1 MDKFVI
7 EGGRKLQ
14 GSVRVSGS
22 KNAVLPV
29 LAATLLTDEPVVI
42 PNAPDVSDV
51 RQMLRVLEGLGSKWE
66 RSKEGVLTVRSAPVP
81 HNEAGWDCVRKM
93 RGSVA
98 VLGPVLARTQHARVS
113 LPGGCVIGVRPVDLH
128 VKGMKAL
135 GAKVDLDGGDIV
147 ASATGGLRGDEM
159 YLGGAQGPT
168 VLGTANV
175 MMAATLAKGRTV
187 IHGAACEPEVVD
199 LGECLNKMGARITGL
214 GSPRI
219 EIEGVDKL
227 HGCTHAVIPD
237 RIEAGTLVIAGA
249 MTGSKIRVEGCR
261 PDHLMILLER
271 MREAELPHHFGA
283 DWIETMAFDQR
294 KKRAKPTDVTT
305 LPHPAFPTDLQA
317 QWMALM
323 TTADGMSLVT
333 ETIFT
338 DRYMHVAEL
347 MRMGANIRRQGAS
360 AIVMGPANL
369 KGTQV
374 MASDLRASAAL
385 VLAGLVAEGT
395 TEVHRVYHI
404 DRGYARIEQRLAEL
418 GASIARVD
426 DDPDAI
432 ATDTAPAKETITPTK
447 PAVLP
452 KPAATQTVPGK
463 PAAPVAK
470 SAPARAAAK
479 KPKAKAAR
487 R

>member
-1 MDKFVI
+1 
-7 EGGRKLQ
+7 
-14 GSVRVSGS
+14 
-22 KNAVLPV
+22 
-29 LAATLLTDEPVVI
+29 
-42 PNAPDVSDV
+42 
-51 RQMLRVLEGLGSKWE
+51 
-66 RSKEGVLTVRSAPVP
+66 
-81 HNEAGWDCVRKM
+81 
-93 RGSVA
+93 
-98 VLGPVLARTQHARVS
+98 
-113 LPGGCVIGVRPVDLH
+113 
-128 VKGMKAL
+128 
-135 GAKVDLDGGDIV
+135 
-147 ASATGGLRGDEM
+147 
-159 YLGGAQGPT
+159 
-168 VLGTANV
+168 
-175 MMAATLAKGRTV
+175 
-187 IHGAACEPEVVD
+187 
-199 LGECLNKMGARITGL
+199 
-214 GSPRI
+214 
-219 EIEGVDKL
+219 
-227 HGCTHAVIPD
+227 
-237 RIEAGTLVIAGA
+237 
-249 MTGSKIRVEGCR
+249 
-261 PDHLMILLER
+261 
-271 MREAELPHHFGA
+271 
-283 DWIETMAFDQR
+283 
-294 KKRAKPTDVTT
+294 
-305 LPHPAFPTDLQA
+305 
-317 QWMALM
+317 MALM

>member
-7 EGGRKLQ
+7 EGGRRLE

-51 RQMLRVLEGLGSKWE
+51 RQMLKVLEGLGSKWE
-66 RSKEGVLTVRSAPVP
+66 RSSEGVLTVRSAPVP

-128 VKGMKAL
+128 IKGMRAL
-135 GAKVDLDGGDIV
+135 GATVELDSGDII
-147 ASATGGLRGDEM
+147 ATATGGLRGEEM

-175 MMAATLAKGRTV
+175 MMAATLARGRTV

-199 LGECLNKMGARITGL
+199 LGECLNKMGARISGL

-219 EIEGVDKL
+219 EIEGVDRL
-227 HGCTHAVIPD
+227 HGCTHSVIPD
-237 RIEAGTLVIAGA
+237 RIEAGTLVIAGSI
-249 MTGSKIRVEGCR
+249 TGSRVRVEGCR

-271 MREAELPHHFGA
+271 LREAGLPHQYGN
-283 DWIETMAFDQR
+283 DWIETMAFDIRR
-294 KKRAKPTDVTT
+294 KRPKPTDVTT

-323 TTADGMSLVT
+323 TMADGMSLVT

-338 DRYMHVAEL
+338 DRYMHVSEL

-360 AIVMGPANL
+360 SIVMGPGYL

-404 DRGYARIEQRLAEL
+404 DRGYARIEARLAEL

-426 DDPDAI
+426 DHPDAI
-432 ATDTAPAKETITPTK
+432 ATDTAPAADVI
-447 PAVLP
+447 
-452 KPAATQTVPGK
+452 VP
-463 PAAPVAK
+463 V
-470 SAPARAAAK
+470 RAAK
-479 KPKAKAAR
+479 VAKAAKPAMAKANGTQSAAKAAPKPSKASAKVRGAR

>member
-1 MDKFVI
+1 
-7 EGGRKLQ
+7 
-14 GSVRVSGS
+14 
-22 KNAVLPV
+22 
-29 LAATLLTDEPVVI
+29 
-42 PNAPDVSDV
+42 
-51 RQMLRVLEGLGSKWE
+51 
-66 RSKEGVLTVRSAPVP
+66 
-81 HNEAGWDCVRKM
+81 
-93 RGSVA
+93 
-98 VLGPVLARTQHARVS
+98 
-113 LPGGCVIGVRPVDLH
+113 
-128 VKGMKAL
+128 
-135 GAKVDLDGGDIV
+135 
-147 ASATGGLRGDEM
+147 
-159 YLGGAQGPT
+159 
-168 VLGTANV
+168 
-175 MMAATLAKGRTV
+175 
-187 IHGAACEPEVVD
+187 
-199 LGECLNKMGARITGL
+199 MGARISGL

-219 EIEGVDKL
+219 EIEGVDRL
-227 HGCTHAVIPD
+227 HGCTHSVIPD

-249 MTGSKIRVEGCR
+249 ITGSKIRVEGCR

-271 MREAELPHHFGA
+271 MREAELPHHFGN

-404 DRGYARIEQRLAEL
+404 DRGYARIEARLAEL
-418 GASIARVD
+418 GAQIARVD

-432 ATDTAPAKETITPTK
+432 ATDSAPAKETLTPAK
-447 PAVLP
+447 AIALP
-452 KPAATQTVPGK
+452 KPTTAR
-463 PAAPVAK
+463 PAP
-470 SAPARAAAK
+470 
-479 KPKAKAAR
+479 AKAAPKKPTARPKATR